1 MIKVFNTG
9 RQYTAEGQRI
19 AWMEIARE
27 VGGGKLV
34 AFYDGDR
41 HVSNV
46 VRIPAWCQDEQA
58 EVLKQ
63 YDECNYIRSYILPG
77 QLEDEL
83 RAKAQAFGRQRA
95 EIERVWVLS
104 AYHLPESVYSAMV
117 EASATGSTL
126 PLHDGYSLMVDEV
139 GYRDG
144 VVVRIPQA
152 EELAQIGQQVD
163 ADLYATL
170 VAGFGMG
177 VQAVKFDRDAGAAPE
192 AFGLRWFLQE

>member
-77 QLEDEL
+77 ELEDEL
-83 RAKAQAFGRQRA
+83 RAKAKAFGRQQA

-104 AYHLPESVYSAMV
+104 AYHLPESVYVSLFKGEINGV
-117 EASATGSTL
+117 L
-126 PLHDGYSLMVDEV
+126 QLHDGYSLMVDVV
-139 GYRDG
+139 GDEAG
-144 VVVRIPQA
+144 VVIRVPQPD
-152 EELAQIGQQVD
+152 ELTAMATLVD
-163 ADLYATL
+163 ADLYAVL
-170 VAGFGMG
+170 SAAFGMG
-177 VQAVKFDRDAGAAPE
+177 VQAVKFDRDAQPAPD
-192 AFGLRWFLQE
+192 AFGLRWFHGD